1 MWQNTFAKRRVLDVV
16 LALLLIGGLGTLA
29 LLNAQALHARRVAE
43 SSISE
48 LSAKSDELGDRGR
61 IEVKRQALA
70 FNARLAGRES
80 EAAILPYEE
89 QLLFDREPMMSYI
102 EIPKINVRL
111 PIYHGTSE
119 AALMAGVGHLESSS
133 LPVGGQDA
141 HCVLA
146 AHSGM
151 RNAHMF
157 DELDQLVAGDTF
169 VIWTLSEPYAYRV
182 TNTEIV
188 EPDEVSSLG
197 IDPDHDLCTLVTCTP
212 YGVNSHRL
220 LVHAARCSYE
230 PDEQP
235 QPTVHLGNREQSL
248 VGALALVAV
257 APVAVFAA
265 KALSRRKKKR
275 TYILRSTG
283 RKRLKPQRPW
293 N

>member
-1 MWQNTFAKRRVLDVV
+1 MRQNTFTRRRVLDVV
-16 LALLLIGGLGTLA
+16 LALLLAGGLGTLA
-29 LLNAQALHARRVAE
+29 FLNVQALHARHVAE

-48 LSAKSDELGDRGR
+48 LTAKSDELGDRGR

-70 FNARLAGRES
+70 FNARLAGHES
-80 EAAILPYEE
+80 EEPVLPYEE

-102 EIPKINVRL
+102 EIPKIDVRL
-111 PIYHGTSE
+111 PIYHGTSD

-169 VIWTLSEPYAYRV
+169 VIWTLSEPYAYQV
-182 TNTEIV
+182 TTTEVV

-197 IDPDHDLCTLVTCTP
+197 IDPNRDICTLVTCTP

-220 LVHAARCSYE
+220 LVHATRCDYE
-230 PDEQP
+230 PDELP
-235 QPTVHLGNREQSL
+235 QHAVHLGNREQSL
-248 VGALALVAV
+248 VGALALVAI
-257 APVAVFAA
+257 APIVVIAA
-265 KALSRRKKKR
+265 KALSRRRKKR
-275 TYILRSTG
+275 AYIRRSIG
-283 RKRLKPQRPW
+283 QRRRRPRRTR